1 MERPAKPT
9 NFKRKLCKVITK
21 KSFLILCICML
32 FSMMI
37 FLISYVLF
45 TFRVTFAPTA
55 SPLPP
60 PTVSSH
66 SFHPL
71 PDHESNRR
79 LEFINNSFV
88 QLLHQHQLVMNTT
101 NCWVCGLMPH
111 TTDKGIPYLVLP
123 FSHNVSVWAYITMF
137 IYTHEVYPL
146 RSVTDNPKNS
156 ALVKG
161 IVDMIKEGI
170 SYETIPRDETLV
182 YIGWNLTGYGA
193 TLSEKQQAKRSS
205 LIWIVPHQGHLCLQ
219 GNGTNPRAQLG
230 KSICTKMY
238 VFAAQT
244 SPSFLAAKGIYFIC
258 HDRAYTW
265 LPPDFSGSCFVSFLL
280 PPTYTAAA
288 DYHKTRVVRGVL
300 SEEDTAGQEFGD
312 FAKGFLPF
320 WGSMANSRNIRQLTR
335 VVESTVIETA
345 GALSNLT
352 AELQSD
358 RLMTLQNRVAL
369 DVILADRG
377 GVCRLIQSSCCA
389 FIPDNAPTVYQAIS
403 KLHKISESIHVDKG
417 DWSLMGWF
425 WELPKPYLQTE
436 RGRYHAVRD
445 LCLYATE
452 KDTSRVTSYFTST
465 RPEEKEGRAPTTEG
479 MTLTRENLLATLR
492 KFKSEVREDIKSDI
506 GESFRAEMGM
516 KLVALQADVDSV
528 GMRTLDLEKKF
539 QELEGQVKPLEEGTA
554 ELAAQ
559 LSTTLLTREDLENRS
574 RRDNIRVRGLEEGRE
589 GPDLESMVG
598 LFSGDLG
605 DNG

>member
-1 MERPAKPT
+1 MERPAQRV
-9 NFKRKLCKVITK
+9 NFKTRICKTMTR
-21 KSFLILCICML
+21 KSFLILCIFML
-32 FSMMI
+32 FSVMT
-37 FLISYVLF
+37 FLIGYVLF
-45 TFRVTFAPTA
+45 SFRVTFAPTT
-55 SPLPP
+55 SPTPP
-60 PTVSSH
+60 PLTVSSH

-123 FSHNVSVWAYITMF
+123 FSHNGSVWAFRTMF
-137 IYTHEVYPL
+137 IYAREVQPL
-146 RSVTDNPKNS
+146 RSVKDNLKTS

-161 IVDMIKEGI
+161 IVDMIKEEI
-170 SYETIPRDETLV
+170 SHENTPEDEIFA
-182 YIGWNLTGYGA
+182 YIGWNVTGYGA
-193 TLSEKQQAKRSS
+193 TLSEKQQTKRSS
-205 LIWIVPHQGHLCLQ
+205 PIWIVPHQGHLCLQ
-219 GNGTNPRAQLG
+219 GIGRNPRAQLG
-230 KSICTKMY
+230 KSVCTETY
-238 VFAAQT
+238 VFGSQT
-244 SPSFLAAKGIYFIC
+244 SPAFLAAKGTYFIC

-300 SEEDTAGQEFGD
+300 SKEDTAGHEFGD
-312 FAKGFLPF
+312 FTKGFLQI
-320 WGSMANSRNIRQLTR
+320 WGPMVNSRNIRQLTR

-377 GVCRLIQSSCCA
+377 GVCRLIQSSCCI

-425 WELPKPYLQTE
+425 WELISGWGWKILM
-436 RGRYHAVRD
+436 VI
-445 LCLYATE
+445 
-452 KDTSRVTSYFTST
+452 
-465 RPEEKEGRAPTTEG
+465 G
-479 MTLTRENLLATLR
+479 M
-492 KFKSEVREDIKSDI
+492 V
-506 GESFRAEMGM
+506 MGN
-516 KLVALQADVDSV
+516 K
-528 GMRTLDLEKKF
+528 
-539 QELEGQVKPLEEGTA
+539 
-554 ELAAQ
+554 
-559 LSTTLLTREDLENRS
+559 
-574 RRDNIRVRGLEEGRE
+574 
-589 GPDLESMVG
+589 
-598 LFSGDLG
+598 
-605 DNG
+605 